1 MSTVSETYLMGI
13 REGREFLK
21 RYPDSDPQHEYEA
34 CRRTLREGFSGVM
47 AEFMRGERDFW
58 KNRIK

>member
-1 MSTVSETYLMGI
+1 MSTVTQAYLMGI
-13 REGREFLK
+13 CEGREFLK
-21 RYPDSDPQHEYEA
+21 RFPDSDSQHEYEA
-34 CRRTLREGFSGVM
+34 CCRTLREGFSGEM